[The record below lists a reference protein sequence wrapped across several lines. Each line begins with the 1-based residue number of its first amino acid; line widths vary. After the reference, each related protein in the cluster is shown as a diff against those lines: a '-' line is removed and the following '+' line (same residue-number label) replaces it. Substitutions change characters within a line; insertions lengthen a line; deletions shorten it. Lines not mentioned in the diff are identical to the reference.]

1 MSVCQAPYGVFF
13 NLWYSLT
20 MVDQKLS
27 RLFNKVFEIKPFEIS
42 EGSRFFNN
50 RDDDEPKKSKNK
62 YSIKTRNAKIPN
74 DGTE

>member
-1 MSVCQAPYGVFF
+1 
-13 NLWYSLT
+13 

-27 RLFNKVFEIKPFEIS
+27 RLFNKVFEVKPFEIS

-50 RDDDEPKKSKNK
+50 RDDEEPKRNNK
-62 YSIKTRNAKIPN
+62 YSIKTKNAKIPN